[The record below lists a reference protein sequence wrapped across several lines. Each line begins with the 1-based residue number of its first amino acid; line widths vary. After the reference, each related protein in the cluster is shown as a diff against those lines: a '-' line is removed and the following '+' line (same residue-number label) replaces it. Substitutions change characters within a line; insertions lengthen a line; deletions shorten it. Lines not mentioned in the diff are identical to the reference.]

1 MRASLFATPY
11 LALTASVAVF
21 AVLAPVSAQ
30 SLTPTQSLTPI
41 EKVLPVSCP
50 ASKTLSKLSSPL
62 SHVSANLRAGE
73 PVVIVAIGSSST
85 AGAGA
90 TNPANS
96 YPSRLQAMLKERF
109 PGADITVV
117 NRGMNGQDAPEM
129 LARFDADVVPLKPT
143 LVLWQAGV
151 NALFRDN
158 GLATAEL
165 LLREAIQ
172 RIKAINADMMI
183 IDPQYSPKVL
193 ADADIGPMIRLIDNI
208 GTEQG
213 VGVYH
218 RFALMRE
225 WHETS
230 KMAFNAFLW
239 KDNFHMNDWG
249 YDCFARDLGRAM
261 AANVDAQQRSADVTV
276 DALPRTSTSA
286 IPASGAS
293 AAVMPPTLAR

>member
-1 MRASLFATPY
+1 MRSPLFATAA
-11 LALTASVAVF
+11 LALTASLAAF
-21 AVLAPVSAQ
+21 ASLSPASSQALAP
-30 SLTPTQSLTPI
+30 T
-41 EKVLPVSCP
+41 EKMLPVSCP
-50 ASKTLSKLSSPL
+50 AAGKALGKLSAPL
-62 SHVSANLRAGE
+62 SRVSARLRAGE

-90 TNPANS
+90 SKPDNS
-96 YPSRLQAMLKERF
+96 YPSRLQAMLLERF
-109 PGADITVV
+109 PGADIKVV
-117 NRGMNGQDAPEM
+117 NRGINGQDAPEM

-158 GLATAEL
+158 GLATTEL

-172 RIKAINADMMI
+172 RTKALNADMLI

-193 ADADIGPMIRLIDNI
+193 ADDDIGPMIRLIDTI
-208 GTEQG
+208 GAEEG

-218 RFALMRE
+218 RFALMRD
-225 WHETS
+225 WHENS

-249 YDCFARDLGRAM
+249 YDCFARDLGRSM
-261 AANVDAQQRSADVTV
+261 AANIDSQQRSADVTPTS
-276 DALPRTSTSA
+276 LPRTSGAT
-286 IPASGAS
+286 IPATGAS
-293 AAVMPPTLAR
+293 AAVMAPTLSR